1 MAGKSGRRPGTSDT
15 KDAIL
20 QAARRT
26 FGDRG
31 YDAASIRAIASAA
44 SVDPALV
51 HHYFGSKQQLF
62 LAAVNAPIDPG
73 TFIARVID
81 GDRDEVGHRLV
92 KTFVTIWDG
101 PAGVAAAAMLRSA
114 IGNEWASKL
123 FREFIVTQV
132 LRRVRT
138 ELGLDAEDAPLRMSL
153 VASQMAGL
161 AMVRYVLRIE
171 PLASATPEVIVAAI
185 GPTLQRYLTGDVAKD
200 I

>member
-1 MAGKSGRRPGTSDT
+1 MTGRSGRRPGTSDT

-20 QAARRT
+20 HAARRT

-44 SVDPALV
+44 AVDPALV
-51 HHYFGSKQQLF
+51 HHYFGTKQQLF

-73 TFIARVID
+73 EILSRVINGNRAD
-81 GDRDEVGHRLV
+81 IGHRLV
-92 KTFVTIWDG
+92 RTFVTVWDG
-101 PAGVAAAAMLRSA
+101 PAGITAAAMLRSA
-114 IGNEWASKL
+114 IGNEWAGKL

-132 LRRVRT
+132 LRRVRA
-138 ELGLDAEDAPLRMSL
+138 ELGLDTPDAPLRMSL

-171 PLASATPEVIVAAI
+171 PLASAPAEVIVAAI
-185 GPTLQRYLTGDVAKD
+185 GPTLQRYLTGDVSARP
-200 I
+200 

>member
-15 KDAIL
+15 EDAIL

-44 SVDPALV
+44 GVDPALV

-81 GDRDEVGHRLV
+81 GDRGEVGHRLV
-92 KTFVTIWDG
+92 RTFVTVWDG

-132 LRRVRT
+132 LRRVRSD
-138 ELGLDAEDAPLRMSL
+138 LGLDTEDAPLRMSL

-171 PLASATPEVIVAAI
+171 PLASAPPEAIVASI
-185 GPTLQRYLTGDVAKD
+185 GPALQRYLTGDVATN